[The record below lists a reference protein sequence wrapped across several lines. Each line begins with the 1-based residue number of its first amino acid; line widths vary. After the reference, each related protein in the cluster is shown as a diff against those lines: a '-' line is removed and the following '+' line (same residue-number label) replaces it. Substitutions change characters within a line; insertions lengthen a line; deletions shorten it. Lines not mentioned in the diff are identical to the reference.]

1 MEEITCTHEKNPH
14 EKNPMKCSI
23 KRASCLAAG
32 NRPSWG
38 GSEARGEPVG
48 GRSESQDSSFVGYS
62 GGQGRG
68 LAGGGVL
75 THISAPGGLG
85 QGGGDLEGSRPS
97 WGGPE
102 ACEEPAGGRSE
113 SQDSSLGG
121 CPVLPQAKYDAP
133 SHYSIIY
140 VAKPVEIVSGGS
152 VLLGCWG
159 AFGWNPFCML
169 GHVYGMLGHVWTPP
183 TPAFANHPCMF
194 SIF

>member
-1 MEEITCTHEKNPH
+1 
-14 EKNPMKCSI
+14 MKCSI

-75 THISAPGGLG
+75 THISAPGWLG
-85 QGGGDLEGSRPS
+85 QGGGYLEGAAGPLGEAVRRAGSL
-97 WGGPE
+97 WGGGLSRRIR
-102 ACEEPAGGRSE
+102 ALGVAPA
-113 SQDSSLGG
+113 
-121 CPVLPQAKYDAP
+121 LPQAKYDAP

-159 AFGWNPFCML
+159 AFGWNRFCML
-169 GHVYGMLGHVWTPP
+169 GHVYGMLGHVWAPS